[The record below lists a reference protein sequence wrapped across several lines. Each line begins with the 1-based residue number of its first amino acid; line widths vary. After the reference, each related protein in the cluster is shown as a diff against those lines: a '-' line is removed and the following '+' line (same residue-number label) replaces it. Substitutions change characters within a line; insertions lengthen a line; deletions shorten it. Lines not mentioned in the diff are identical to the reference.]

1 MKKMG
6 MILIITLAFWAC
18 ATFTQSYKSGYD
30 AASNKNWDEAIRYFE
45 RAVLE
50 KPNNSTYRLS
60 LLRAKIAASYD
71 HLAKAREL
79 VSQGKKEEALAEY
92 KKALAYGALTRTI
105 KDEIDALTG
114 EKAKEEKPKEIKI
127 EPPVKLRVDKGKISL
142 KFPVEAPLRS
152 IFQALGKHARVNI
165 IFDEQF
171 RDIPFT
177 IELDDMN
184 FEQALNLLCL
194 ASKNFHSIIDEKTIV
209 IAPDMPQ
216 KRAQYELS
224 AIKTFYLSNIKA
236 EDLRTALM
244 TMLRTTYKQPSI
256 HVDKNLNS
264 ITIRDNPFIVGLAEK
279 IIRRWDKAKG
289 EVIIDLEIME
299 VSRIKLRQLGLDL
312 GQSWIGLKYSGAETG
327 DEEGWFSP
335 SDINF
340 SKADY
345 FRISL
350 PIAALQ
356 FLESDADTRIIS
368 QPRLRGM
375 EGEKIEI
382 MVGDQV
388 PVPRATFT
396 PIAAGGIG
404 QQPVIQ
410 YDYKDV
416 GIDVKIT
423 PEVHS
428 EREVTLELE
437 IEIKSIGG
445 AGIAGLPIF
454 TTRRLKNVI
463 RLKDGETNLLA
474 GLLKDEE
481 RSTLSGIPGLKN
493 VPILGNLFSRTDM
506 AIQQTDVILTITPYI
521 VREVSITEEDRKP
534 LWIGPQGISA
544 ERTSVRPPG
553 ESLRERR
560 VKQKPE
566 LKRAA
571 RRETGQSRIFLSP
584 TNLEARQNREF
595 RISVNARIQEEVG
608 NMALNIS
615 FNAAVLRL
623 KDVVKREFL
632 NRLGR
637 DVPFLKSIDNSSG
650 ACTIGFSSTE
660 IGKGLR
666 GTGSLATLIFE
677 PVGKGESIIAVT
689 SVSGNSPA
697 GESLSFTTG
706 QSRVVVK

>member
-6 MILIITLAFWAC
+6 IITIIVLAFWAC
-18 ATFTQSYKSGYD
+18 TTFSQSYKSGYD
-30 AASNKNWDEAIRYFE
+30 AASNKNWDKAIRYFE
-45 RAVLE
+45 KALLE

-79 VSQGKKEEALAEY
+79 VLQGKKEEALAEY
-92 KKALAYGALTRTI
+92 KKALSYGALARTI
-105 KDEIDALTG
+105 KNEIDALT
-114 EKAKEEKPKEIKI
+114 EEKTKKEKPEIIKI
-127 EPPVKLRVDKGKISL
+127 EPPVKLNVDKGKISL

-165 IFDEQF
+165 VFDEQF
-171 RDIPFT
+171 REVPFT

-194 ASKNFHSIIDEKTIV
+194 TSKNFHSIVDEKTIV

-224 AIKTFYLSNIKA
+224 AIKTFYLSNVKA

-312 GQSWIGLKYSGAETG
+312 GQGWIGLKYSGAETG

-350 PIAALQ
+350 PSAALQ
-356 FLESDADTRIIS
+356 FLESDADTRMIS
-368 QPRLRGM
+368 QPRLRGI

-382 MVGDQV
+382 MVGDEV

-428 EREVTLELE
+428 EGEVTLELE

-481 RSTLSGIPGLKN
+481 RRTLSGIPYLKD
-493 VPILGNLFSRTDM
+493 VPILGNLFSSTDM

-521 VREVSITEEDRKP
+521 VRAVSITEEDKKP

-544 ERTSVRPPG
+544 GRTSVRPMQK
-553 ESLRERR
+553 SLRDRR
-560 VKQKPE
+560 VKQPPE

-571 RRETGQSRIFLSP
+571 GSEPGQSRIFLSP

-632 NRLGR
+632 NRLGN

-650 ACTIGFSSTE
+650 TCTIGFSSTE

-677 PVGKGESIIAVT
+677 PVGKGESIITVT

-706 QSRVVVK
+706 QSRVIVR

>member
-1 MKKMG
+1 
-6 MILIITLAFWAC
+6 
-18 ATFTQSYKSGYD
+18 
-30 AASNKNWDEAIRYFE
+30 
-45 RAVLE
+45 
-50 KPNNSTYRLS
+50 
-60 LLRAKIAASYD
+60 
-71 HLAKAREL
+71 
-79 VSQGKKEEALAEY
+79 
-92 KKALAYGALTRTI
+92 
-105 KDEIDALTG
+105 
-114 EKAKEEKPKEIKI
+114 
-127 EPPVKLRVDKGKISL
+127 
-142 KFPVEAPLRS
+142 
-152 IFQALGKHARVNI
+152 
-165 IFDEQF
+165 
-171 RDIPFT
+171 
-177 IELDDMN
+177 
-184 FEQALNLLCL
+184 
-194 ASKNFHSIIDEKTIV
+194 
-209 IAPDMPQ
+209 MPQ

-224 AIKTFYLSNIKA
+224 AIKTFYISNVKA

-312 GQSWIGLKYSGAETG
+312 GQNWIGLKYSGADTG
-327 DEEGWFSP
+327 GEEGWYNLK
-335 SDINF
+335 DINF
-340 SKADY
+340 SKKDY
-345 FRISL
+345 FQISL
-350 PIAALQ
+350 PLVALQ

-404 QQPVIQ
+404 QQPIVT

-416 GIDVKIT
+416 GIDIKIT

-428 EREVTLELE
+428 EREITLELE

-445 AGIAGLPIF
+445 AGFADLPIF

-481 RSTLSGIPGLKN
+481 RRTLSGIPGLKD
-493 VPILGNLFSRTDM
+493 VPILGTLFSSTNQ

-521 VREVSITEEDRKP
+521 VREISITEEDRKP

-544 ERTSVRPPG
+544 GRTSVRSPE

-560 VKQKPE
+560 MKQKPG

-571 RRETGQSRIFLSP
+571 GRETGQSRIFLSP

-608 NMALNIS
+608 NMTLNIS

-650 ACTIGFSSTE
+650 TCTIGFSSTE

-689 SVSGNSPA
+689 SVSGNSPV

-706 QSRVVVK
+706 QSRIVVR

>member
-6 MILIITLAFWAC
+6 IITIIVLAFWAC
-18 ATFTQSYKSGYD
+18 TTFSQSYKSGYD
-30 AASNKNWDEAIRYFE
+30 AASNKNWDKAIRYFE
-45 RAVLE
+45 KALLE

-79 VSQGKKEEALAEY
+79 VLQGKKEEALTEY
-92 KKALAYGALTRTI
+92 KKALSYGALARTI
-105 KDEIDALTG
+105 KNEIDALT
-114 EKAKEEKPKEIKI
+114 EEKTKKEKPEIIKI
-127 EPPVKLRVDKGKISL
+127 EPPVKLNVDKGKISL

-152 IFQALGKHARVNI
+152 IFQALGKHAQVNI

-171 RDIPFT
+171 REVPFT

-194 ASKNFHSIIDEKTIV
+194 TSKNFHSIVDEKTIV

-224 AIKTFYLSNIKA
+224 AIKTFYLSNVKA

-312 GQSWIGLKYSGAETG
+312 GQGWIGLKYSGAETG

-350 PIAALQ
+350 PSAALQ
-356 FLESDADTRIIS
+356 FLESDADTRMIS
-368 QPRLRGM
+368 QPRLRGI

-382 MVGDQV
+382 MVGDEV

-428 EREVTLELE
+428 EGEVTLELE

-481 RSTLSGIPGLKN
+481 RRTLSGIPYLKD
-493 VPILGNLFSRTDM
+493 VPILGNLFSSTDM

-521 VREVSITEEDRKP
+521 VRAVSITEEDKKP

-544 ERTSVRPPG
+544 GRTSVRPMQK
-553 ESLRERR
+553 SLRDRR
-560 VKQKPE
+560 VKQPPE

-571 RRETGQSRIFLSP
+571 GSEPGQSRIFLSP

-632 NRLGR
+632 NRLGS

-650 ACTIGFSSTE
+650 TCTIGFSSTE

-677 PVGKGESIIAVT
+677 PVGKGESIITVT

-706 QSRVVVK
+706 QSRVIVR

>member
-1 MKKMG
+1 
-6 MILIITLAFWAC
+6 
-18 ATFTQSYKSGYD
+18 
-30 AASNKNWDEAIRYFE
+30 
-45 RAVLE
+45 
-50 KPNNSTYRLS
+50 
-60 LLRAKIAASYD
+60 
-71 HLAKAREL
+71 
-79 VSQGKKEEALAEY
+79 
-92 KKALAYGALTRTI
+92 
-105 KDEIDALTG
+105 
-114 EKAKEEKPKEIKI
+114 
-127 EPPVKLRVDKGKISL
+127 
-142 KFPVEAPLRS
+142 
-152 IFQALGKHARVNI
+152 
-165 IFDEQF
+165 
-171 RDIPFT
+171 
-177 IELDDMN
+177 
-184 FEQALNLLCL
+184 
-194 ASKNFHSIIDEKTIV
+194 
-209 IAPDMPQ
+209 
-216 KRAQYELS
+216 
-224 AIKTFYLSNIKA
+224 
-236 EDLRTALM
+236 
-244 TMLRTTYKQPSI
+244 
-256 HVDKNLNS
+256 VDKNLNS

-312 GQSWIGLKYSGAETG
+312 GQSWIGLKYSGAGTG

-350 PIAALQ
+350 PVAAIQ

-375 EGEKIEI
+375 EDEKIEI
-382 MVGDQV
+382 MVGDLV

-404 QQPVIQ
+404 QQPIVT

-416 GIDVKIT
+416 GIDIKIT
-423 PEVHS
+423 PKVHA
-428 EREVTLELE
+428 EREITLELE

-445 AGIAGLPIF
+445 AGFADLPIF

-481 RSTLSGIPGLKN
+481 RRTLSGIPGLKDI
-493 VPILGNLFSRTDM
+493 PILGNLFSSTDM

-521 VREVSITEEDRKP
+521 VREISITEEDRKP

-544 ERTSVRPPG
+544 GGTSVRPPK
-553 ESLRERR
+553 ESLSQRR
-560 VKQKPE
+560 MKQKPE

-571 RRETGQSRIFLSP
+571 GREVGQSRIFLSP

-615 FNAAVLRL
+615 FNSAVLRL

-650 ACTIGFSSTE
+650 TCTIGFSSTD

-677 PVGKGESIIAVT
+677 PVGKGESLIVVT
-689 SVSGNSPA
+689 SVSGNSPS

-706 QSRVVVK
+706 QSRVVVR